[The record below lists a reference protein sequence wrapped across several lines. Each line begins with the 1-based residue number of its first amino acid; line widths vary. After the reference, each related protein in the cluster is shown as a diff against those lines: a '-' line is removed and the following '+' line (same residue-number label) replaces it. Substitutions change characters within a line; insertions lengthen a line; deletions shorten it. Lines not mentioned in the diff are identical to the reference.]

1 MADRRN
7 RNSISKV
14 QQDFLEARSDYAM
27 TKNSRF
33 NRKRKGLAPSGGSG
47 DYHIRNEREYY
58 EAIEK
63 ARDMDRNDAL
73 IGQIMDRACN
83 NIVQDGFSIDF
94 KTGDKKLDAELKA
107 RWIEETATPDM
118 LDIAEEMN
126 FHDMEWLACRS
137 MFLDGD
143 CGLAALE
150 TENKLQ
156 FIEAH
161 QIRHDSPDQDNI
173 VLGVE
178 LDQHRKREAFYVSED
193 SIDPMDT
200 TPTEPVKMPARN
212 SGNVRQFFHVYDPKR
227 STLTRGVTKLA
238 PVFDLA
244 GMLEDVNF
252 AKLVQQQIVSCFAI
266 LRTQQMGS
274 VTPSLGGEGYGS
286 ESTSTTTSGQSRQL
300 DNVAPGMEIVG
311 MPGETLEGF
320 SPNVPNAEYF
330 EQVRLLM
337 QLIGANLGLPLV
349 LVLMDGSET
358 NFSGWRGAV
367 DEARKGFK
375 YHQRNMVK
383 RLHDPFHCWK
393 IYQWMQTDPAI
404 RRAAN
409 RPKINIKGH
418 KFNPPQWPY
427 IEPIRDAQGDLTR
440 LQGNLISPR
449 RLHSERSNDW
459 EEIIS
464 ETVDDNALAIEVA
477 KKKAIKLNK
486 KYPDSPVHWRE
497 LVALP
502 LPPGLTVGLS
512 SEIAAVEEESR
523 SEEME

>member
-1 MADRRN
+1 MATRN
-7 RNSISKV
+7 GKPKNKLSTFF
-14 QQDFLEARSDYAM
+14 DDLRSDYEM
-27 TKNSRF
+27 TKQSRF

-47 DYHIRNEREYY
+47 DYHIRNDRDYY

-83 NIVQDGFSIDF
+83 NIIQDGFSIDF
-94 KTGDKKLDAELKA
+94 KTGDKKIDADLKA
-107 RWIEETATPDM
+107 RWVAETATPDA

-126 FHDMEWLACRS
+126 FHDMEWLACRA

-150 TENKLQ
+150 KENKLQ

-161 QIRHDSPDQDNI
+161 QIRHDSPDEDNI
-173 VLGVE
+173 VLGIQ
-178 LDQHRKREAFYVSED
+178 LNQHRRREAFFVSED

-200 TPTEPVKMPARN
+200 TPSDPVKMRARN
-212 SGNVRQFFHVYDPKR
+212 ADGVRQFFHVYDPKR
-227 STLTRGVTKLA
+227 STLTRGITKLA
-238 PVFDLA
+238 PVFNLA
-244 GMLEDVNF
+244 GMFEDVNF

-266 LRTQQMGS
+266 LRTQQIGS

-286 ESTSTTTSGQSRQL
+286 ESSATTTSGQSRQL
-300 DNVAPGMEIVG
+300 DNVAPGMEITG

-337 QLIGANLGLPLV
+337 QLIGANIGLPLV

-375 YHQRNMVK
+375 YHQRNIVK

-393 IYQWMQTDPAI
+393 MHVWMKQD
-404 RRAAN
+404 AALRKAAA
-409 RPKINIKGH
+409 RPKIDIMRH

-427 IEPIRDAQGDLTR
+427 IEPIRDAQGDITR
-440 LQGNLISPR
+440 LQGNLTSPR
-449 RLHSERSNDW
+449 RLHAERSNDW

-464 ETVDDNALAIEVA
+464 ETVDDNALAIEIA
-477 KKKAIKLNK
+477 MKRADKLNRK
-486 KYPDSPVHWRE
+486 NPSNPVHWRE

-502 LPPGLTVGLS
+502 LPDGLTVALDR
-512 SEIAAVEEESR
+512 EIESAQEETIEEVE
-523 SEEME
+523 

>member
-1 MADRRN
+1 MASRN
-7 RNSISKV
+7 GKPKNHLSSLFDALRN
-14 QQDFLEARSDYAM
+14 DYEM
-27 TKNSRF
+27 TKQSRF
-33 NRKRKGLAPSGGSG
+33 NRKRTGLAPQGGSG
-47 DYHIRNEREYY
+47 DYHIRNDRDYY
-58 EAIEK
+58 DAIEK
-63 ARDMDRNDAL
+63 ARDMDRNDAM
-73 IGQIMDRACN
+73 IGQVMDRACN
-83 NIVQDGFSIDF
+83 NIVQDGFSLDF
-94 KTGDKKLDAELKA
+94 KTGDRKLDAELKA
-107 RWIEETATPDM
+107 RWLEETSNPDM

-150 TENKLQ
+150 KENKLQ

-161 QIRHDSPDQDNI
+161 QIRHDSPDEDNI
-173 VLGVE
+173 VLGVK
-178 LDQHRKREAFYVSED
+178 LNKHRRREAFFVSED
-193 SIDPMDT
+193 SIDPYDT
-200 TPTEPVKMPARN
+200 TPTEPVQMRVRN
-212 SGNVRQFFHVYDPKR
+212 SDGVRQFFHVYDPKR

-238 PVFDLA
+238 PVFNIA

-266 LRTQQMGS
+266 LRTQQMGA

-286 ESTSTTTSGQSRQL
+286 ESTIETSSNQSRQL
-300 DNVAPGMEIVG
+300 DNVSPGMEITG

-375 YHQRNMVK
+375 YHQRNLVK

-393 IYQWMQTDPAI
+393 VYQWMQNDPAI
-404 RRAAN
+404 ARAAKK
-409 RPKINIKGH
+409 PKVNIYGH

-427 IEPIRDAQGDLTR
+427 IEPIRDAQGDITR
-440 LQGNLISPR
+440 LQGNLTSPR

-464 ETVDDNALAIEVA
+464 ETVDDNALAIEIA
-477 KKKAIKLNK
+477 KRRADKLNK
-486 KYPDSPVHWRE
+486 KHPTNPVHWRE

-512 SEIAAVEEESR
+512 SEIEAVQDEAAS
-523 SEEME
+523 EME